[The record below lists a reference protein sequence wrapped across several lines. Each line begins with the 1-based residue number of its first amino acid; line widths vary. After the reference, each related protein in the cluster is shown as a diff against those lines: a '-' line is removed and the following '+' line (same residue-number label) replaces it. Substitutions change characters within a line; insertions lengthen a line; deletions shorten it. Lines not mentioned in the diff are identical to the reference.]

1 MENSRNEPSVLAEAS
16 DGVLVITIN
25 RPHRRNALTADV
37 ATGLR
42 AALARLDD
50 SPDLHA
56 GVITGAGDHFCA
68 GMDLRDTPLDED
80 IDDFERD
87 FQAILANPCDKPL
100 IAAIEGYAVAGG
112 WELAM
117 ACDLI
122 VAGAGA
128 RFGLPEVKVGLVAQ
142 GGALLWLP
150 RRIPYHL
157 AMELCLTGRLIDAGR
172 VEEIGG
178 LNDLV
183 PDGSA
188 LARATELAAEIAANA
203 PLAVVA
209 TKKVVKRSHAWPEEE
224 EWQRQE
230 ELAMPV
236 FHSADAA
243 EGAAAFAA
251 KRPPRWEGR

>member
-1 MENSRNEPSVLAEAS
+1 MENGQNGPTVLAEAS

-37 ATGLR
+37 GVGLR
-42 AALARLDD
+42 AALTRLDE
-50 SPDLHA
+50 SPDLRA
-56 GVITGAGDHFCA
+56 GVITGAGGHFCA

-87 FQAILANPCDKPL
+87 FGAILANPCEKPL

-150 RRIPYHL
+150 RRVPYHL
-157 AMELCLTGRLIDAGR
+157 AMELCLTGRLIEAER
-172 VEEIGG
+172 VKEIGG

-183 PDGSA
+183 DTGGA
-188 LARATELAAEIAANA
+188 LARATEIATEIAAAA

-209 TKKVVKRSHAWPEEE
+209 TKKVVKRSHAWPEDE

-230 ELAMPV
+230 ELARPV

-251 KRPPRWEGR
+251 KRPPRWTGR

>member
-1 MENSRNEPSVLAEAS
+1 MENGQKELSVVTEET
-16 DGVLVITIN
+16 DGVLVMTIN

-37 ATGLR
+37 YTGLH
-42 AALARLDD
+42 AALARLDGA
-50 SPDLHA
+50 PELRA
-56 GVITGAGDHFCA
+56 GVITGAEGHFCA

-80 IDDFERD
+80 IDQFERD
-87 FQAILANPCDKPL
+87 FGALLANPCEKPL

-122 VAGAGA
+122 VAGQGA

-142 GGALLWLP
+142 GGALLYLP
-150 RRIPYHL
+150 RRVPYHL
-157 AMELCLTGRLIDAGR
+157 AMELCLTGRLVEAER
-172 VEEIGG
+172 VKEIGG

-183 PDGSA
+183 ETGGA
-188 LARATELAAEIAANA
+188 LARAREIAAEIAAAA

-209 TKKVVKRSHAWPEEE
+209 TKKVVKRSHAWPEDE

-251 KRPPRWEGR
+251 KRPPRWQGR